1 MGQTQGTQPGWVYVM
16 ASASQPGVVKVGR
29 TTRTADGRARELDR
43 SPAYAEF
50 GPWSTVMSYPVSDSG
65 RVETAAHRMLA
76 NRRLRLGRSPC
87 RELFRV
93 DAAEACRVVEAAAGS
108 LKGRLVIAP
117 PKPRRAPAARR
128 RWAWPSRRWGRAL
141 AVSAVCLA
149 LAWLLEPE
157 LMGGLLRA
165 MVPLP

>member
-1 MGQTQGTQPGWVYVM
+1 MGQTRDMQPGWVYVM
-16 ASASQPGVVKVGR
+16 ASASHAEVVKVGR
-29 TTRTADGRARELDR
+29 TTRTTDGRARELNR

-65 RVETAAHRMLA
+65 HVETAAHRMLA
-76 NRRLRLGRSPC
+76 NRRIRLGRSPC

-108 LKGRLVIAP
+108 LRRRLVLAP
-117 PKPRRAPAARR
+117 PNPRQTVAPRRRR
-128 RWAWPSRRWGRAL
+128 AWPSHCWGRAL
-141 AVSAVCLA
+141 AVSAVCLS

-157 LMGGLLRA
+157 LVGGFLRG
-165 MVPLP
+165 MVHLP